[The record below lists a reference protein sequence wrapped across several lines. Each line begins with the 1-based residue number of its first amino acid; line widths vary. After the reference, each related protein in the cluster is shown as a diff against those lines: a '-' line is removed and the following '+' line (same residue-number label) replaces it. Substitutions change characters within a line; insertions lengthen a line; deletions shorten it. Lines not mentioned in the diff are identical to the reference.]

1 MSIVMNPGKEIVLDI
16 VSFLESRYWHKD
28 KHMWCDKIAC
38 ILITYFR
45 QALLFKKLLK
55 NNNLYLNY

>member
-45 QALLFKKLLK
+45 QALLFKKIIK
-55 NNNLYLNY
+55 K